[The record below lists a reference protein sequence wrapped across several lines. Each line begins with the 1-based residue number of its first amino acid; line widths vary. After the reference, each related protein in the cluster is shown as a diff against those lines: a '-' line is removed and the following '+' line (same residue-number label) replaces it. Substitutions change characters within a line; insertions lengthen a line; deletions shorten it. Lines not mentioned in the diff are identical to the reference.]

1 MLRFDP
7 KKVRHFLV
15 DSDSDSDEKLEGLSK
30 ARLLQI
36 FRESTDV
43 YQAPLQSHGLRH
55 DRFQEWVQ
63 RHPSE
68 RLREYAQLIYD
79 NSRYVSHSEFFS
91 RYDLIADELLYII
104 DTHRRKGGKI
114 NVVLY
119 LGMPQIKKSNFW
131 ILLYLLSRMSR
142 VVDYIITPEDAKNL
156 PPRTLLIIPDDAIYS
171 GKQMYSQLDRLYRNT
186 KDATVVIASAFIS
199 KMGRELLKP
208 FGVQFPVYSDS
219 FDVTVLPKD
228 IYVYNQPATP
238 LHTIYFDHKLAD
250 MVSIYQ
256 TIYAL
261 GVGLSDEEDL
271 FPYEPMSLIDN
282 CDPPQLVYQ
291 YFLEIEP
298 VDYGLQETVEYFLT
312 EVLKVD
318 INDYIEICPF
328 SPYKKRVYTLE
339 GRPLLA
345 L

>member
-1 MLRFDP
+1 MIRFDP
-7 KKVRHFLV
+7 KKVRHFLK
-15 DSDSDSDEKLEGLSK
+15 DSESDEKIEGLSK
-30 ARLLQI
+30 SRLLQI

-43 YQAPLQSHGLRH
+43 YQTPLQSYGLRH
-55 DRFQEWVQ
+55 DRFQDWVQ

-68 RLREYAQLIYD
+68 RLREWAQLIYD

-91 RYDLIADELLYII
+91 RYDLIADELTYLI
-104 DTHRRKGGKI
+104 DTHRNKGGKV

-131 ILLYLLSRMSR
+131 ILLYLLSRMKR
-142 VVDYIITPEDAKNL
+142 VIDYVITPDQAKHL

-171 GKQMYSQLDRLYRNT
+171 GKQMFSQLDRLHRNT
-186 KDATVVIASAFIS
+186 RDITVVVASAFIS
-199 KMGRELLKP
+199 ETGRELLKP
-208 FGVQFPVYSDS
+208 FDVQFPVYSDT

-250 MVSIYQ
+250 MMSIYQ
-256 TIYAL
+256 TIYSL

-271 FPYEPMSLIDN
+271 FPYEPVSLIDN
-282 CDPPQLVYQ
+282 CNPPQLVYE
-291 YFLEIEP
+291 YFLEKEE
-298 VDYGLQETVEYFLT
+298 VDYGLQETVEYFLN
-312 EVLKVD
+312 EVIKVD

-328 SPYKKRVYTLE
+328 SPYKRKQYKLE
-339 GRPLLA
+339 GNPVLSL
-345 L
+345 